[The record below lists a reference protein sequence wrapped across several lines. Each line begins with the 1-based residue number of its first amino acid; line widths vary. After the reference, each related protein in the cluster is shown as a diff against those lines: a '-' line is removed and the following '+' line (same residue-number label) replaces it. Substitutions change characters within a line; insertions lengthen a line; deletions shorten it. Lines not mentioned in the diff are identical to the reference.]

1 VSDAKKWTTEFYE
14 DDAGRRPVELR
25 MSSLTLAEFA
35 ALRAGIVRF
44 LSVHGID
51 LGSTPWLK
59 ALGDGLFEF
68 RVRHDAST
76 IEGLA
81 GHEPAEGLPTQKKIL
96 LRLFVHFH
104 GDKVILLL
112 HGYDKGAN
120 DSQRQQNKEIQ
131 KPASA

>member
-1 VSDAKKWTTEFYE
+1 LE
-14 DDAGRRPVELR
+14 
-25 MSSLTLAEFA
+25 
-35 ALRAGIVRF
+35 I
-44 LSVHGID
+44 HGID

-59 ALGDGLFEF
+59 ALGDGLVEF
-68 RVRHDAST
+68 RVRHDAAT
-76 IEGLA
+76 IAGLA
-81 GHEPAEGLPTQKKIL
+81 GEESAAGLPTQKKIL

-131 KPASA
+131 EARKRLTAWKAAEAKRNKDQGKKK